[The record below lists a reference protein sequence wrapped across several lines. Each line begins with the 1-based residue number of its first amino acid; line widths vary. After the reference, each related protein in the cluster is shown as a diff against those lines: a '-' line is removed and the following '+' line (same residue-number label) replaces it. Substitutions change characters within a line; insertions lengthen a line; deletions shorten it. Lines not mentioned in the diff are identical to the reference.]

1 MIDQL
6 KTKMQEYFVG
16 KEAVVDD
23 VLVCLLAGG
32 HILLEDVPGVGKT
45 TLARTLAGAV
55 SCDFGRI
62 QFTPDT
68 LPGDVVGTSVYNMK
82 TGEFEYHEGAIMHQI
97 ILADEINRT
106 SPKTQASLLEA
117 MEEGQVTIDGQV
129 HKLPKP
135 FMVIATQNPV
145 EFLGTYPLP
154 EAQMDRFM
162 MRLSVGY
169 PSEEEELRLARN
181 FVQGK
186 MSEAISSV
194 CKAED
199 ILEAREKVAAVKITD
214 AVLAYIREI
223 IEKTRNESRLVLGA
237 SPRAFL
243 SLIRASQARAFLNGR
258 DYLKPDDVK
267 DVFINVLHHRL
278 VLTSEA
284 RIQKEDIDLILRNLI
299 ITVKVPTE

>member
-6 KTKMQEYFVG
+6 KAKMQEYFVG

-223 IEKTRNESRLVLGA
+223 IAKTRNESRLVLGA